1 MLLHIAHITHTFS
14 IAQGVA
20 TFSSKNY
27 CVMIIS
33 LTYTHC
39 KYFHCKYFNCQKY
52 KYLLCP
58 EKSLHC
64 KFLPHENY
72 GDLKFLG
79 PCRENLYYLEELQG
93 NPVIIGLPDN
103 CRFCNYYEGSS
114 QFLQPFSIYSADF
127 PCRDTTIP
135 SPRSFH
141 VVKICSV
148 FKYKF

>member
-39 KYFHCKYFNCQKY
+39 KYCHCKYFNCQKY

-72 GDLKFLG
+72 MDWELWGTCK
-79 PCRENLYYLEELQG
+79 ENLYYLWKRALRIAG
-93 NPVIIGLPDN
+93 KLRDN
-103 CRFCNYYEGSS
+103 YRFCNYYEVSP
-114 QFLQPFSIYSADF
+114 QFLQPFYIDNADF
-127 PCRDTTIP
+127 PCRDPTIP
-135 SPRSFH
+135 SPCSFH
-141 VVKICSV
+141 GVEICSV
-148 FKYKF
+148 LT